1 MISTVCHNTCHT
13 SSANPLLSSTS
24 LDLVRSTRRP
34 GRYKAAGASYQ
45 QLVITSS
52 ELYAT
57 NLSLTHK
64 RHKSRNSLTMSE
76 TDLAGETATSALDP
90 PPDSKP
96 SDDLKTLLLSDEST
110 VLGEE
115 WVFGEILAVFSLFS
129 DSVTAWVCRKEFVA
143 QLTVEEMAM
152 LKLSSASK
160 RSEVVSLEIE
170 RMVLIW
176 LQSQGPG
183 RSKMKTAEYSRLLG
197 YLQRPVW
204 HDGNPLNPWD
214 IEVGEKTVRLRRF
227 LDSSY
232 NTSNYRMTEIG
243 TSSILCKTSLRG
255 VCVQAT
261 CPFSHDVERARN
273 KICKRFQNGIC
284 TSAEG
289 CGNLHV
295 LLHKQPS

>member
-1 MISTVCHNTCHT
+1 
-13 SSANPLLSSTS
+13 
-24 LDLVRSTRRP
+24 
-34 GRYKAAGASYQ
+34 
-45 QLVITSS
+45 
-52 ELYAT
+52 
-57 NLSLTHK
+57 
-64 RHKSRNSLTMSE
+64 MSE
-76 TDLAGETATSALDP
+76 TDLAGETATPALDP

-110 VLGEE
+110 VLDEE
-115 WVFGEILAVFSLFS
+115 WVFGEILAVFSLCS

-204 HDGNPLNPWD
+204 
-214 IEVGEKTVRLRRF
+214 IERCF

-273 KICKRFQNGIC
+273 KICKRFPNV
-284 TSAEG
+284 S
-289 CGNLHV
+289 
-295 LLHKQPS
+295 PSDHTLN